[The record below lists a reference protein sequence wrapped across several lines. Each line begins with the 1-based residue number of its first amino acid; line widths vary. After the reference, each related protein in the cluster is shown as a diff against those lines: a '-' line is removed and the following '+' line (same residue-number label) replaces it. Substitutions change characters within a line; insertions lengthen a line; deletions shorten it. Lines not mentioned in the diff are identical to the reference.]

1 MNVKARIT
9 DVMPVRESANG
20 FQWQEFVCEYYEP
33 FATRPDRLLLKL
45 LGEDKIKSTGLK
57 VGDVYAINFG
67 HNVSEYKGHRYN
79 ELKVFTI
86 APWKETEAP
95 QAEPAPVEQQ
105 ATETTTPVAPVES
118 DSEQT
123 NDLPF

>member
-33 FATRPDRLLLKL
+33 GAKRPDRIMLKL
-45 LGEDKIKSTGLK
+45 LGEDKIKSTALK
-57 VGDVYAINFG
+57 VGDVFAIEFG
-67 HNVSEYKGHRYN
+67 HNVKEYNGRKYN
-79 ELKVFTI
+79 ELITFAI

-95 QAEPAPVEQQ
+95 QAEPAPVEQK
-105 ATETTTPVAPVES
+105 ATETTAPVAPVES
-118 DSEQT
+118 DSEQP